1 MNWKNGL
8 LFVVGAVLISAT
20 LLLTSRD
27 AAQGQG
33 GKGMGG
39 GGAQYTVVATDGS
52 HIIVTD
58 NKVNRLYFYAI
69 DKDGKIGD
77 ELKLRGSVDL
87 LEVGKP
93 SLKPIDAKP
102 QK

>member
-1 MNWKNGL
+1 MNWKNGM

-33 GKGMGG
+33 GKMG

>member
-33 GKGMGG
+33 GVKMGG
-39 GGAQYTVVATDGS
+39 GALYTVVATDGS
-52 HIIVTD
+52 HVIVTD
-58 NKVNRLYFYAI
+58 NTVNKLYFYAI

-77 ELKLRGSVDL
+77 ELKLRGAVDL
-87 LEVGKP
+87 REVGKP
-93 SLKPIDAKP
+93 SIKPIDAKP

>member
-1 MNWKNGL
+1 MNWKNGM

-27 AAQGQG
+27 TAQGQG
-33 GKGMGG
+33 GKMGG
-39 GGAQYTVVATDGS
+39 GALYTVVATDGS
-52 HIIVTD
+52 HVIVTD
-58 NKVNRLYFYAI
+58 NTVNKLYFYAI

-77 ELKLRGSVDL
+77 ELKLRGAVDL
-87 LEVGKP
+87 REVGKP
-93 SLKPIDAKP
+93 SLKPMDAKP